1 VAVQDHTD
9 RIVSGASPTDTRPLL
24 RQRDFLALLS
34 GETISQ
40 LGSQITL
47 FAVPMTA
54 VLVLGAS
61 GGQIGLLKTLF
72 TLPYFIFPLV
82 FGVILDRRPRR
93 SAMLIADA
101 GRALL
106 VFAIPLLAWNHVLAM
121 PHLFVVAFLGG
132 TLSVA
137 FDVAYSSYVPSLVG
151 RPRLAE
157 ANSRLQTGYSAA
169 FLAGP
174 GAAGLLVNAVGAA
187 SALVADAVSYLVS
200 FVTIAALKFKEP
212 TPAPDA
218 TKPRPLAEAWE
229 GIRAL
234 FKVAPI
240 RQLTLHATIY
250 NGCFQLVE
258 VAFVVYALRD
268 KHLGPGLFG
277 LVVTIGGIGGLCGAL
292 SSAWVNR
299 RFGPGPAMFAAVV
312 AESGIYFLLPA
323 VHGSTG
329 ALVIQFGLTFLV
341 GGAGTGIAS
350 VVAGTVRQGFTPN
363 RLMARVGAGYRMLT
377 LGAIPAGAA
386 LAGLLVTL
394 FGVRN
399 TLWIAPFGLIASV
412 APIGLTSFRR
422 IRALPGLDPSLE
434 GPAASSGD
442 EQPARV

>member
-1 VAVQDHTD
+1 VAVQDAASP
-9 RIVSGASPTDTRPLL
+9 IVSGASPTDTRPLM

-72 TLPYFIFPLV
+72 TLPYFVFPMV

-101 GRALL
+101 GRAAL

-121 PHLFVVAFLGG
+121 PHLFIVAFLGG
-132 TLSVA
+132 TLSVM

-174 GAAGLLVNAVGAA
+174 GAAGLLVNAIGAA
-187 SALVADAVSYLVS
+187 SALVADAISYLVS
-200 FVTIAALKFKEP
+200 FVTIAALRFKEP
-212 TPAPDA
+212 PPAVER
-218 TKPRPLAEAWE
+218 KHPLAEARE
-229 GIRAL
+229 GIRVL
-234 FKVAPI
+234 FKIDPI

-268 KHLGPGLFG
+268 RHLGPGLFG

-299 RFGPGPAMFAAVV
+299 RVGPGRAMLGAVL
-312 AESGIYFLLPA
+312 AETAIYFALPA
-323 VHGSTG
+323 VHGSKA
-329 ALVIQFGLTFLV
+329 ALVVLFGLTFLV
-341 GGAGTGIAS
+341 GGTGTGIAS

-363 RLMARVGAGYRMLT
+363 RLMARVGAGYRMMT

-394 FGVRN
+394 VGVRN

-412 APIGLTSFRR
+412 APIGLTSFWR
-422 IRALPGLDPSLE
+422 IRSLPASDRDLE
-434 GPAASSGD
+434 AAS
-442 EQPARV
+442 V